1 MAIWVIYWG
10 NSVPDEKT
18 LVMLNYIGAELD
30 LEPKILKKTLKRI
43 GLKEV
48 YLGKVQDNVTHIAC
62 FAKWK
67 SSQLEKKKK
76 EIEDKIPKMKVVQT
90 ELLTRL

>member
-1 MAIWVIYWG
+1 
-10 NSVPDEKT
+10 VPDEKT